1 MIEDNEERVVD
12 FLVED
17 LHKEFK
23 KTFGD
28 LPKKK
33 STEIK
38 PRPTNQAIQL
48 EQMVER
54 NKNKMQV
61 YQEAMQKMLA
71 TKEE

>member
-1 MIEDNEERVVD
+1 MIEDKEERVVD

-61 YQEAMQKMLA
+61 YQEAMQKMLV

>member
-38 PRPTNQAIQL
+38 PRPTNQAIQI

>member
-17 LHKEFK
+17 LHKE
-23 KTFGD
+23 
-28 LPKKK
+28 PKKK
-33 STEIK
+33 SPEIK

-54 NKNKMQV
+54 NKNKEQV
-61 YQEAMQKMLA
+61 YQETLAKMLA

>member
-33 STEIK
+33 SPELK
-38 PRPTNQAIQL
+38 PRKANQQIELDQL
-48 EQMVER
+48 MENDKSRE
-54 NKNKMQV
+54 QV
-61 YQEAMQKMLA
+61 YQEAMLKMLA
-71 TKEE
+71 TKD

>member
-54 NKNKMQV
+54 NKNKEQV
-61 YQEAMQKMLA
+61 YQETLAKMLA

>member
-1 MIEDNEERVVD
+1 MIEDKEERVVD

-38 PRPTNQAIQL
+38 PRPTNQAIQI

>member
-1 MIEDNEERVVD
+1 MIEDKEERVVD